1 MRRAG
6 LVGRVAA
13 LSAAACA
20 IGLAMPAVAAESD
33 VEVGSFKFAPASVT
47 VQQGDAVTW
56 SWAGPDVNHTITSDP
71 GQADSFESHP
81 TVATSQVT
89 GPPPGGTYSHTFTTP
104 GSFTYFCRV
113 HPSMQGKVVVTPAA
127 PGAAGQGGG
136 PAAQGTPGAAG
147 HPTFK
152 ECLSQR
158 NFIIRLRQ
166 AGGVHLKSAD
176 VKVNGKAVEVV
187 PRKIDGRRRLTARV
201 DLRGLP
207 SGQYT
212 VDITAKTSKGG
223 TLHGQRLYRTC
234 SKRVPSY
241 ILPKL

>member
-13 LSAAACA
+13 LSAAACM
-20 IGLAMPAVAAESD
+20 IGLVMPAVAAESD
-33 VEVGSFKFAPASVT
+33 VAVGSFKFAPATVT
-47 VQQGDAVTW
+47 VQQGDTVTW

-81 TVATSQVT
+81 TVATAQVT

-113 HPSMQGKVVVTPAA
+113 HPSMQGKVVVTEA
-127 PGAAGQGGG
+127 PPTA

-158 NFIIRLRQ
+158 NFIIRLRE
-166 AGGVHLKSAD
+166 AGRVHLKSAD

-207 SGQYT
+207 TGQYT

-241 ILPKL
+241 ILPTL